1 MKTPLSLERLPDWFL
16 SVRRSLP
23 WRESITPYRVWVSE
37 IMLQQ
42 TRIEAVIPYFERFM
56 QAFPTIAALADAD
69 TDRLLKMWEGLG
81 YYSRARNLQKAA
93 RIIVAKY
100 GGEMPADYQALRA
113 LPGIGPYTAG
123 AIASIAFG
131 LPHAAIDGNVL
142 RVMARFYDHHGDVLS
157 PAVKAELTALV
168 EAALPHDR
176 PALFNQGLME
186 LGETCCLPNT
196 APHCEQCPLKA
207 DCQGFAK
214 GTAAQ
219 LPVRLAKKS
228 RRVEQRT
235 VLVPVTFADR
245 PQVLLHKRPENGLLA
260 GLWELPNRLT
270 EEAPTPEEWVRSLG
284 GVAERTT
291 ALDNAK
297 HLFTH
302 IEWQMQGIA
311 VVTDRFSPPD
321 GYMWVD
327 ANALRTQYALPSAF
341 SAYTRALPAWLHTN
355 K

>member
-1 MKTPLSLERLPDWFL
+1 MSTPTALERLPDWFL
-16 SVRRSLP
+16 SVRRALP
-23 WRESITPYRVWVSE
+23 WRENVTPYRVWVSE

-56 QAFPTIAALADAD
+56 AAFPTIEALANAEHDH
-69 TDRLLKMWEGLG
+69 LMKMWEGLG

-93 RIIVAKY
+93 RVIVEQY
-100 GGEMPADYQALRA
+100 GGEMPADYKALRA

-123 AIASIAFG
+123 AVASIAFG
-131 LPHAAIDGNVL
+131 LPHAAVDGNVL
-142 RVMARFYDHHGDVLS
+142 RVMARFYDHHGDVLF
-157 PAVKAELTALV
+157 PTVKAELTALV
-168 EAALPHDR
+168 EAALPQDR

-196 APHCEQCPLKA
+196 APRCEQCPLKA

-219 LPVRLAKKS
+219 LPIRMAKKS
-228 RRVEQRT
+228 RRVERRT
-235 VLVPVTFADR
+235 VLVPVSFTDT
-245 PQVLLHKRPENGLLA
+245 PQVLLHKRADSGLLA
-260 GLWELPNRLT
+260 GLWELPNLPT
-270 EEAPTPEEWVRSLG
+270 EEAPAPAAWIASLG
-284 GVAERTT
+284 GHVQRTAE
-291 ALDNAK
+291 LPNAK
-297 HLFTH
+297 HIFTH

-311 VVTDRFSPPD
+311 AITDRFTPPD
-321 GYMWVD
+321 DYVWVD
-327 ANALRTQYALPSAF
+327 ADALRTQYALPSAF

>member
-1 MKTPLSLERLPDWFL
+1 MSTPTTLERLPDWFL
-16 SVRRSLP
+16 SVRRALP
-23 WRESITPYRVWVSE
+23 WRENVTPYRVWVSE

-56 QAFPTIAALADAD
+56 EAFPTIEALANAD
-69 TDRLLKMWEGLG
+69 HDHLMKMWEGLG

-93 RIIVAKY
+93 RVIVDEY
-100 GGEMPADYQALRA
+100 GGEMPADYKALLA

-131 LPHAAIDGNVL
+131 LPYTAVDGNVL

-157 PAVKAELTALV
+157 PTVKAELTTRV

-196 APHCEQCPLKA
+196 VPRCEQCPLKA
-207 DCQGFAK
+207 DCQGYAN
-214 GTAAQ
+214 GTAAL
-219 LPVRLAKKS
+219 LPIRVAKKL
-228 RRVEQRT
+228 RRIERRT
-235 VLVPVTFADR
+235 VLVPVSFADT
-245 PQVLLHKRPENGLLA
+245 PQVLLHKRPDSGLLA
-260 GLWELPNRLT
+260 GLWELPNLLSA
-270 EEAPTPEEWVRSLG
+270 EAPAPAEWIASLG
-284 GVAERTT
+284 GATQRIAE
-291 ALDNAK
+291 LPNAK
-297 HLFTH
+297 HIFTH

-311 VVTDRFSPPD
+311 AITDRFTPPD
-321 GYMWVD
+321 GYVWVD
-327 ANALRTQYALPSAF
+327 ADALRTQYALPSAF